1 MSLSGFP
8 GHPALSP
15 TSMLWCGTAVGHHQ
29 WDICFL
35 FSFLNFILRE
45 FSGGPRLGLCVSTAT
60 GTGSI
65 PGQGTKILHAGWHSH
80 KKESRRKNLILKQYY
95 FLT

>member
-8 GHPALSP
+8 GHPTLSL

-65 PGQGTKILHAGWHSH
+65 PGQGTKILHAGWHSQ
-80 KKESRRKNLILKQYY
+80 KKENRRKNLILKQYY